1 MSPENHINV
10 NRFFPSHKD
19 RLRGHI
25 DVAFRSIRTQKTRS
39 ILTLLGVVIGVSSV
53 IGVASIIEGLNKDVV
68 GRIQMMGSKVFIVGR
83 VGPQFGRPSQEIR
96 QRKYLKSS
104 DAQAIRESAPTV
116 EFVTVFADRRRISSG
131 SNEIRYRNRH
141 VNGFFL
147 RGVDEFHSDTITAM
161 DVVQG
166 RPISL
171 QDRKHSR
178 NVAVLGRAIAESLF
192 PFTDPIGHTVRF
204 NGLPFEVVGIFVR
217 DEGLFG
223 APGIDQMVT
232 IPLSTFHKLYPN
244 QREHFIAASV
254 RDTSQISQAVDE
266 TVSALRR
273 VRKVPALR
281 ENDFEVF
288 MPEFFARIW
297 KQVTSALFLLT
308 FSISSI
314 ALVVGGIGVMN
325 IMLVSVTQR
334 TQEIGVRKAV
344 GARAQDIRMQFLIE
358 AIMLTCLGGI
368 VGILFGLS
376 IAWGVK
382 LVYPILPV
390 AVSLVWV
397 SVAFTISVGIGL
409 FFGYYPANRAASLD
423 PIDCLRYE

>member
-1 MSPENHINV
+1 
-10 NRFFPSHKD
+10 
-19 RLRGHI
+19 
-25 DVAFRSIRTQKTRS
+25 
-39 ILTLLGVVIGVSSV
+39 
-53 IGVASIIEGLNKDVV
+53 
-68 GRIQMMGSKVFIVGR
+68 
-83 VGPQFGRPSQEIR
+83 
-96 QRKYLKSS
+96 
-104 DAQAIRESAPTV
+104 
-116 EFVTVFADRRRISSG
+116 
-131 SNEIRYRNRH
+131 
-141 VNGFFL
+141 
-147 RGVDEFHSDTITAM
+147 
-161 DVVQG
+161 
-166 RPISL
+166 
-171 QDRKHSR
+171 
-178 NVAVLGRAIAESLF
+178 
-192 PFTDPIGHTVRF
+192 
-204 NGLPFEVVGIFVR
+204 
-217 DEGLFG
+217 
-223 APGIDQMVT
+223 
-232 IPLSTFHKLYPN
+232 
-244 QREHFIAASV
+244 
-254 RDTSQISQAVDE
+254 
-266 TVSALRR
+266 
-273 VRKVPALR
+273 
-281 ENDFEVF
+281 

-308 FSISSI
+308 FSIGSI